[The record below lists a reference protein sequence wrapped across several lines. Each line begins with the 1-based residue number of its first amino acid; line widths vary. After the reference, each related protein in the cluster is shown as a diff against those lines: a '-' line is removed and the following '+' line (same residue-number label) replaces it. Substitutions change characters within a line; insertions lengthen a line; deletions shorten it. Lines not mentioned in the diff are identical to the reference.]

1 MGQKR
6 KAQVLEISSETPKKK
21 VKADGAQKNE
31 SKALKLNVSKKKLS
45 KKSSKK
51 KSGAKGSTAKKVSS
65 ELK

>member
-6 KAQVLEISSETPKKK
+6 KAQIPEISGETPKKK

-31 SKALKLNVSKKKLS
+31 NKALKLNVSKKKLS
-45 KKSSKK
+45 KKSAKK
-51 KSGAKGSTAKKVSS
+51 KSGTKGSTAKKVSL